1 MNQLRQ
7 SPKHWNK
14 DRIGGVPTSEHL
26 RGRIQAQK
34 PPSRSQ
40 SWGRRSKPIKLLLT
54 KESSDDC
61 WKPQLS
67 SAVLDPGLS
76 AHPPKIKG
84 LLAVLSRWSS
94 CHFLLAETP
103 APGTVDV
110 VKGLEKYRLREP
122 LNLPRGQQWALH
134 PSLGHYSLFPS
145 AETRVWTTE
154 HPHTHAG
161 R

>member
-1 MNQLRQ
+1 MNQLGQ

-14 DRIGGVPTSEHL
+14 GRIGGVPTSERL

-34 PPSRSQ
+34 PPSRTQ
-40 SWGRRSKPIKLLLT
+40 SWGWRSKPIKLLLT

-61 WKPQLS
+61 WKPQLF
-67 SAVLDPGLS
+67 SAVLDSGLS

-84 LLAVLSRWSS
+84 LLAGLSKLSS
-94 CHFLLAETP
+94 CHFPLAETP
-103 APGTVDV
+103 ALGTVDV
-110 VKGLEKYRLREP
+110 VKGPEKYRLREP

-134 PSLGHYSLFPS
+134 PSLGHYSLFSS
-145 AETRVWTTE
+145 AKTRVWTTE